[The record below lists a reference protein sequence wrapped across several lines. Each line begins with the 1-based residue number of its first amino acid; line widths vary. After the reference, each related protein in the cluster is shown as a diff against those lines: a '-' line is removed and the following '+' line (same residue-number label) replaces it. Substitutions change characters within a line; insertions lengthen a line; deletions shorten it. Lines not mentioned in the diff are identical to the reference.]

1 MIIKYN
7 SKKYLRVGRKAVFA
21 TAFFLAVMDTFIF
34 AQQGQNNR
42 DKTLFEKVNLR
53 SQSATLT
60 EQEVIESALE
70 NSRKLQSLNADV
82 EIANYRL
89 KSSGWL
95 RNPEL
100 RLSEISTRYYTD
112 ARDELRVGL
121 RFRFPKL
128 GELGKEKQQA
138 RVRLWDNKVNKIRY
152 RYALIGRVRRS
163 YAKVLMYDQ
172 QAELAG
178 RRIALESKRIAI
190 VEKMVDLGRRSIV
203 YFTKAKMWHAES
215 QNDYARAIQRQG
227 LARRTLSKRTGISV
241 DTPLIQTKLL
251 EVTLD
256 VDRLVE
262 IAFENRPE
270 MELVQ
275 QRIELAV
282 RQNRYEFYKVFPWP
296 NFIDVSYHVEEP
308 DRQDW
313 AEIRMGIELPLFNWN
328 RGNIKATNLAAKKKE
343 NESDAIRE
351 SIEDEVITAYEI
363 YKDVLLDWNNFKE
376 NADNLISNAQNVIE
390 RAKEHETLMP
400 DEVVEMELTILDTEK
415 LLGQKRR
422 DLTYALIDL
431 YYVIGVE
438 DHNKLLQQ

>member
-1 MIIKYN
+1 MIP
-7 SKKYLRVGRKAVFA
+7 SFSFKKYLKSNRNVVFR
-21 TAFFLAVMDTFIF
+21 TAFFFVALNMPGF
-34 AQQGQNNR
+34 AQQPHNPEPAI
-42 DKTLFEKVNLR
+42 EKVNFR
-53 SQSATLT
+53 SQSAALS
-60 EQEVIESALE
+60 EQDVIESALE
-70 NSRKLQSLNADV
+70 NSRKLQSLNTSV

-100 RLSEISTRYYTD
+100 RLSEVSTKYYTD

-121 RFRFPKL
+121 RFRFPQL
-128 GELGKEKQQA
+128 GELGEEKQQA
-138 RVRLWDNKVNKIRY
+138 RVRLWDKKVNKIRY

-172 QAELAG
+172 QAELAQK
-178 RRIALESKRIAI
+178 RIALENKRIAI

-227 LARRTLSKRTGISV
+227 LARRTLSKRAGISE
-241 DTPLIQTKLL
+241 DTPLIQTELP

-256 VDRLVE
+256 VERLVE

-296 NFIDVSYHVEEP
+296 TFIDVSYHKEE

-313 AEIRMGIELPLFNWN
+313 AEIRIGIDLPLFNWN
-328 RGNIKATNLAAKKKE
+328 RGNIKATNLAARKKE
-343 NESDAIRE
+343 DEFDAIRE
-351 SIEDEVITAYEI
+351 SIEDEVRTVYEI
-363 YKDVLLDWNNFKE
+363 YRDILLDWNNFKT

-390 RAKEHETLMP
+390 QAKEHDTLMP
-400 DEVVEMELTILDTEK
+400 DEVVEMELTILDTKK

-422 DLTYALIDL
+422 DLSYALIEL
-431 YYVIGVE
+431 YDVISIE
-438 DHNKLLQQ
+438 NHSLLVQQ